1 MLKTKVSLTY
11 INFIIEDEIPLL
23 IIDVNIR
30 PGEKKKINVYD
41 GDTAELLASR
51 FAKEHS
57 KYIMLIFYLDLDKR
71 TEGTLT
77 QLIQSHMSK
86 LLMRIDEENQSVSEK
101 SSVNKQ

>member
-1 MLKTKVSLTY
+1 MLKTKVSIY
-11 INFIIEDEIPLL
+11 KFRNKFIIEDEIPLL

-57 KYIMLIFYLDLDKR
+57 KFYNIIIFRLGQENRRNTY
-71 TEGTLT
+71 
-77 QLIQSHMSK
+77 S
-86 LLMRIDEENQSVSEK
+86 IDSIPHV
-101 SSVNKQ
+101 